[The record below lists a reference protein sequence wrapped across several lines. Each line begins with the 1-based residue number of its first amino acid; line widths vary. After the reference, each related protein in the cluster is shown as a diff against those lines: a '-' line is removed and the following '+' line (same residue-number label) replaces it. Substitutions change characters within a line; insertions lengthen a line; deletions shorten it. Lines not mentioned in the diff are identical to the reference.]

1 MKGKMIKI
9 LSYSQRGRRCAGIYL
24 SLSLSVSLSLSSYAS
39 KHGEGGLDTVV
50 VRGT

>member
-24 SLSLSVSLSLSSYAS
+24 SLSLSLSLSSYAS

>member
-9 LSYSQRGRRCAGIYL
+9 LSYSQRGRRCAGI
-24 SLSLSVSLSLSSYAS
+24 SLSLSLSSYAS